1 MTSLL
6 FSRFVGAVAGKVKK
20 FALGILGALDVG
32 VFTNNFLECRF
43 AKALPAE

>member
-6 FSRFVGAVAGKVKK
+6 FSRFVAAVAGKVKK
-20 FALGILGALDVG
+20 FVLGILTGVDVG

-43 AKALPAE
+43 AKAE